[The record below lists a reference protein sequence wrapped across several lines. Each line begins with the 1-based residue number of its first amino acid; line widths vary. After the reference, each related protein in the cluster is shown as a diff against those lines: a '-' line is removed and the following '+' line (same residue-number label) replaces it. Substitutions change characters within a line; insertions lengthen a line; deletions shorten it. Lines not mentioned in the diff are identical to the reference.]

1 MKAKLLSIFQSVA
14 TALCVLTGSIAVPLL
29 VRPFYYLHIGPLG
42 LEQASDLT
50 APQIREAYGQMMD
63 YCLGLPD
70 TFAVGVLPFSDEG
83 ASHFADV
90 RTLFVL
96 DLAVLALSAAA
107 LILLGL
113 YCRYKAVELHR
124 FRGHGPEFWGCVGLG
139 VTFAA
144 IGALAAVDFDR
155 FFTLFHALFFPGK
168 DNWLFNPYEDEIIR
182 ALPAEFFMNCAIL
195 IASAVILISLGLII
209 RGIILARRERGT
221 VNP

>member
-1 MKAKLLSIFQSVA
+1 MKARLLSIFRSVC

-29 VRPFYYLHIGPLG
+29 VRPFYYLHIGALR
-42 LEQASDLT
+42 LEKASGLT
-50 APQIREAYGQMMD
+50 AVQIRQAYGQMMD
-63 YCLGLPD
+63 YCLGLRD
-70 TFAVGVLPFSDEG
+70 TFAAGVLPFSAEG

-96 DLAVLALSAAA
+96 DLAVLLISAAA
-107 LILLGL
+107 LILLDL

-139 VTFAA
+139 VTFAV

-168 DNWLFNPYEDEIIR
+168 DNWLFDPRLDPVIEI
-182 ALPAEFFMNCAIL
+182 LPQAFFRNCAIL
-195 IASAVILISLGLII
+195 ILALLLTACAVLIL
-209 RGIILARRERGT
+209 RDKRT
-221 VNP
+221 K

>member
-1 MKAKLLSIFQSVA
+1 MKSRFLSIFRSVC
-14 TALCVLTGSIAVPLL
+14 TAFCVLSGSIAVPLL
-29 VRPFYYLHIGPLG
+29 VRPFYYLHIGPLQ
-42 LEQASDLT
+42 LEKASGLT
-50 APQIREAYGQMMD
+50 AAQIREAYGQMMD
-63 YCLGLPD
+63 YCLGLRD

-96 DLAVLALSAAA
+96 DLTVLALSAAA

-139 VTFAA
+139 ATFAA
-144 IGALAAVDFDR
+144 VGALAAADFGR

-168 DNWLFNPYEDEIIR
+168 DNWLFDPRLDPVIEI
-182 ALPAEFFMNCAIL
+182 LPQAFFRNCAIF
-195 IASAVILISLGLII
+195 
-209 RGIILARRERGT
+209 ILALLLT
-221 VNP
+221 VCAVLVLRDRQKK

>member
-1 MKAKLLSIFQSVA
+1 MKARLLSIFRSVC

-29 VRPFYYLHIGPLG
+29 VRPFYYLHIGTLG
-42 LEQASDLT
+42 LEKASGLT
-50 APQIREAYGQMMD
+50 AVQIRQAYGQMMD
-63 YCLGLPD
+63 YCLGLRD
-70 TFAVGVLPFSDEG
+70 TFAAGVLPFSAEG

-96 DLAVLALSAAA
+96 DLAVLVLSAAA

-113 YCRYKAVELHR
+113 YCRHKAVELHR

-139 VTFAA
+139 VTFAV

-168 DNWLFNPYEDEIIR
+168 DNWLFDPRLDPVIEI
-182 ALPAEFFMNCAIL
+182 LPQAFFRNCAIF
-195 IASAVILISLGLII
+195 
-209 RGIILARRERGT
+209 ILALLLTACAVLILRDKRRK
-221 VNP
+221 

>member
-1 MKAKLLSIFQSVA
+1 MKARFLSIFRSVC
-14 TALCVLTGSIAVPLL
+14 TAFCVLSGSIAVPLL
-29 VRPFYYLHIGPLG
+29 VRPFYYLHIGPLQ
-42 LEQASDLT
+42 LEKASGLT
-50 APQIREAYGQMMD
+50 AAQIREAYGQMMD
-63 YCLGLPD
+63 YCLGLRD

-96 DLAVLALSAAA
+96 DLVVLAVSAAA

-139 VTFAA
+139 ASFAL

-155 FFTLFHALFFPGK
+155 FFTLFHAVFFPGK
-168 DNWLFNPYEDEIIR
+168 DNWLFHPRLDPVILI
-182 ALPAEFFMNCAIL
+182 LPQEFFRNCAIL
-195 IASAVILISLGLII
+195 ILVVLLAVCTALIV
-209 RGIILARRERGT
+209 RDCRKK
-221 VNP
+221 

>member
-1 MKAKLLSIFQSVA
+1 MKARLLSVFRSVC

-29 VRPFYYLHIGPLG
+29 VRPFYYLHIGALG
-42 LEQASDLT
+42 LEKASGLT
-50 APQIREAYGQMMD
+50 AVQIRQAYGQMMD
-63 YCLGLPD
+63 YCLGLRD
-70 TFAVGVLPFSDEG
+70 TFAAGVLPFSAEG

-96 DLAVLALSAAA
+96 DLAVLLISAAA

-139 VTFAA
+139 VTFAV

-168 DNWLFNPYEDEIIR
+168 DNWLFDPRLDPVIEI
-182 ALPAEFFMNCAIL
+182 LPQAFFRNCAIF
-195 IASAVILISLGLII
+195 
-209 RGIILARRERGT
+209 ILALLLTACAVLILRDKRRK
-221 VNP
+221 